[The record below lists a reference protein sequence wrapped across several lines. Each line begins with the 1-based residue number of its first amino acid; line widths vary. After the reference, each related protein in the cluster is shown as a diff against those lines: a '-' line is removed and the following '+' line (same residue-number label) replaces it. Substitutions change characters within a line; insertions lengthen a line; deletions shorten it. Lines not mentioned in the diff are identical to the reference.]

1 MRLDWSCC
9 ADSVPH
15 CAVLHS
21 REPLAPLCVDQNYCN
36 CNCTALQEVKEK
48 KRWGRLQ
55 KSKGDWSLLVGSPKD
70 AFEHYKSAME
80 LSRAA
85 GDAIW

>member
-1 MRLDWSCC
+1 LHGEISTH
-9 ADSVPH
+9 AVLLF
-15 CAVLHS
+15 CAVPC
-21 REPLAPLCVDQNYCN
+21 RAVV
-36 CNCTALQEVKEK
+36 QEVKEK

>member
-1 MRLDWSCC
+1 VHPTETTGSGCRRTTIQLLWCF
-9 ADSVPH
+9 PN
-15 CAVLHS
+15 LHN
-21 REPLAPLCVDQNYCN
+21 LCDCVV
-36 CNCTALQEVKEK
+36 LQEVKEK

-70 AFEHYKSAME
+70 AFEHYKSAMD